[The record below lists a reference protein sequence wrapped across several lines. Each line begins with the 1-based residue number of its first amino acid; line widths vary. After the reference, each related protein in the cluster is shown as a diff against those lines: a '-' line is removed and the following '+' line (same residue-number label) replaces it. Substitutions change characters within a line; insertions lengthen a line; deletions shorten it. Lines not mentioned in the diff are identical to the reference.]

1 MKSEGQRIEQAIA
14 LRLADLPEDVHGA
27 RRLFN
32 GFLEGLPGLVADL
45 FGRTAVLYN
54 YADPPVEGE
63 GLIGEVQ
70 NMILDLVP
78 RVETVLVKTRRS
90 PDREAQ
96 RGLLKYGE
104 RTDRWIREHGV
115 RYAVDLT
122 MNQDASFYLDT
133 RNLRK
138 WLLENLTGK
147 TVLNSFAYTGSL
159 GIAAAAGG
167 AARVLHVDLNRS
179 FLNVAKTSYSL
190 NGLPID
196 RRDFYAADFFTC
208 AARLKRA
215 GDRFHC
221 VILDPPFFS
230 TTVKGKVD
238 LSDSARLINKVR
250 PLIEDQGVLIAINN
264 ALFVSGA
271 SYMETLDGLCSD
283 GYLSVEATI
292 PVPEDI
298 TGYPNTRT
306 EDWVADPAPFNHSTK
321 IAVLQVRRKK

>member
-1 MKSEGQRIEQAIA
+1 MKSEGQQIEQAIA
-14 LRLADLPEDVHGA
+14 LRLAALPEDVHVA

-32 GFLEGLPGLVADL
+32 GFLEGLPALVADL

-54 YADPPVEGE
+54 YAAPPIEGE
-63 GLIGEVQ
+63 GLVGKVQ
-70 NMILDLVP
+70 NTILDLVP

-96 RGLLKYGE
+96 RGLLNYGE
-104 RTDRWIREHGV
+104 RKDRWIREHGV

-122 MNQDASFYLDT
+122 MNQDASFYMDT

-138 WLLENLTGK
+138 WLLEKMAGK
-147 TVLNSFAYTGSL
+147 TVLNMFAYTGSL
-159 GIAAAAGG
+159 GVSAAAGG
-167 AARVLHVDLNRS
+167 AARVLHVDLNQS

-190 NGLPID
+190 NGLPIT
-196 RRDFYAADFFTC
+196 RRDFYAADFFNC
-208 AARLKRA
+208 AARLKRT

-230 TTVKGKVD
+230 ITGKGKVD
-238 LSDSARLINKVR
+238 LNDSARLINKVR

-271 SYMETLDGLCSD
+271 SYMDALDRLCSD
-283 GYLSVEATI
+283 RYLSIEETI

-298 TGYPNTRT
+298 TGYPSTRT

-321 IAVLQVRRKK
+321 IAVLKVRRKE